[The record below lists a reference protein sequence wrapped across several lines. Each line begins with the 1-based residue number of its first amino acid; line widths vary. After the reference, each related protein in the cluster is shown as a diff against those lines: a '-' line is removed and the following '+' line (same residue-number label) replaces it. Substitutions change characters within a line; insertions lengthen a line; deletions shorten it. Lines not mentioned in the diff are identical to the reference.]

1 MSNPPYDID
10 ITAAAVIA
18 AMRFARE
25 HGGAAAA
32 LDGSGVT
39 LPDAARLEGVEAE
52 YLKLL
57 GQPALSEPLRQ
68 GIALGFLAG
77 RAVHRKTCPAVPEP
91 TAFVM
96 DPNLVVQAAEG
107 DSILQ
112 LPWFD
117 KQLFIGR
124 QLPDVREIPT
134 PIRSLAVQ
142 TYRKALKG
150 ERAEYAFTS
159 YGHTYSVDAFP
170 IRDDDASVAAVLAIA
185 VPRHH
190 PRDDRRELTARERE
204 VLTLASEGKN
214 YSEIAKELFLT
225 HATVK
230 THLAHIYAKLQ
241 VRDKAA
247 AVAAALRAGVI
258 V

>member
-1 MSNPPYDID
+1 MSDWPYDID
-10 ITAAAVIA
+10 MTAAALVA

-32 LDGSGVT
+32 LDGSGMR
-39 LPDAARLEGVEAE
+39 LPDAARFEGIEGD
-52 YLKLL
+52 YLDLL
-57 GQPALSEPLRQ
+57 GQSTLDDPIRQ

-77 RAVHRKTCPAVPEP
+77 RAAHRNGGATPPDP

-96 DPNLVVQAAEG
+96 DTDLVVRAAEG

-112 LPWFD
+112 LPWFE
-117 KQLFIGR
+117 KQLFVGR
-124 QLPDVREIPT
+124 QLPDVREIPS
-134 PIRSLAVQ
+134 PILSLAVQ
-142 TYRKALKG
+142 TYRKALRG
-150 ERAEYAFTS
+150 DRAEYSFTS
-159 YGHTYSVDAFP
+159 YGHTYAVDAVP
-170 IRDDDASVAAVLAIA
+170 VRDDDGSVGAVLAVAIPQWA
-185 VPRHH
+185 Q
-190 PRDDRRELTARERE
+190 RDGRPQLTSRELE

-230 THLAHIYAKLQ
+230 THLAHIYAKLK

-247 AVAAALRAGVI
+247 AVAAALRSGVI